1 MGTDKLQLKRLAYSL
16 HFIVQFAPFVRSE
29 TLSFVTTAV
38 IEIMGARRHGQEG
51 ALALPWKMY
60 TVSQKKYTPGCLA
73 ITLANVDQFSKFFH
87 QVIRREILYLHT
99 QRFPPHLQYIATLP
113 CEIRKSKK
121 VTKFS
126 CWTWQLIC
134 LIKICCEILC
144 NLPQKYCTNDF
155 TYISV
160 QHTSSRRNDIND
172 GMVRT
177 IPSLM
182 SFRRELKST
191 LFNISFSGSDM

>member
-73 ITLANVDQFSKFFH
+73 ITLANVDSSIAGTKMIPPPSNKTPQTPSHLPHPTTMRYSDFLDFSWGP
-87 QVIRREILYLHT
+87 V
-99 QRFPPHLQYIATLP
+99 P
-113 CEIRKSKK
+113 K
-121 VTKFS
+121 V
-126 CWTWQLIC
+126 
-134 LIKICCEILC
+134 
-144 NLPQKYCTNDF
+144 
-155 TYISV
+155 
-160 QHTSSRRNDIND
+160 
-172 GMVRT
+172 
-177 IPSLM
+177 
-182 SFRRELKST
+182 
-191 LFNISFSGSDM
+191 